1 MKVVYWSQTGNT
13 EKMANLIAQGIKEAG
28 KEAEVVSLS
37 DITVDDLK
45 NEEIIIFGNP
55 AYGAEQ
61 LEESEVE
68 PFVDSLEGNIEGKKV
83 ALFGSWGWGEG
94 EWMKELEEK
103 IEPYGATL
111 IAAGLTVKE
120 SPEGADETR
129 CIQFGKLV
137 AKEA

>member
-55 AYGAEQ
+55 AYGAGQ

-103 IEPYGATL
+103 IESYGATL
-111 IAAGLTVKE
+111 IAEGLTVKE
-120 SPEGADETR
+120 LPEGEDETR
-129 CIQFGKLV
+129 CIEFGKLI

>member
-1 MKVVYWSQTGNT
+1 MKVIYWSQTGNT

-45 NEEIIIFGNP
+45 NEEVIIFGNP

-68 PFVDSLEGNIEGKKV
+68 PFVQSLEGNINGKKV

-94 EWMKELEEK
+94 EWMKELEET
-103 IEPYGATL
+103 IQSYGATL
-111 IAAGLTVKE
+111 IAEGLTVKE
-120 SPEGADETR
+120 LPEGEDETR
-129 CIQFGKLV
+129 CIEFGKLI

>member
-1 MKVVYWSQTGNT
+1 MKVVYLSQTGNT

-103 IEPYGATL
+103 IESYGATL
-111 IAAGLTVKE
+111 IAEGLTVKE
-120 SPEGADETR
+120 LPEGEDETR
-129 CIQFGKLV
+129 CIEFGKLI

>member
-103 IEPYGATL
+103 IESYGATL
-111 IAAGLTVKE
+111 IAEGLTVKE
-120 SPEGADETR
+120 SPEGEDETR
-129 CIQFGKLV
+129 CIEFGKLI

>member
-103 IEPYGATL
+103 IESYGATL
-111 IAAGLTVKE
+111 IAEGLTVKE
-120 SPEGADETR
+120 LPEGEDETR
-129 CIQFGKLV
+129 CTEFGKLI

>member
-1 MKVVYWSQTGNT
+1 MKVIYWSQTGNT

-28 KEAEVVSLS
+28 KEAELVSLS

-45 NEEIIIFGNP
+45 NEEVIIFGNP

-68 PFVDSLEGNIEGKKV
+68 PFVQSLEGNINGKKV

-94 EWMKELEEK
+94 EWMKELEET
-103 IEPYGATL
+103 IQSYGATL
-111 IAAGLTVKE
+111 IAEGLTVKE
-120 SPEGADETR
+120 LPEGEDETR
-129 CIQFGKLV
+129 CIEFGKLI

>member
-1 MKVVYWSQTGNT
+1 MKVIYWSQTGNT
-13 EKMANLIAQGIKEAG
+13 EKMANLIAQGIKEAW

-45 NEEIIIFGNP
+45 NEEVIIFGNP

-68 PFVDSLEGNIEGKKV
+68 PFVQSLEGNINGKKV

-94 EWMKELEEK
+94 EWMKELEET
-103 IEPYGATL
+103 IQSYGATL
-111 IAAGLTVKE
+111 IAEGLTVKE
-120 SPEGADETR
+120 LPEGEDETR
-129 CIQFGKLV
+129 CIEFGKLI

>member
-68 PFVDSLEGNIEGKKV
+68 PFVDSLEGNIEGKKI

-103 IEPYGATL
+103 IESYGATL
-111 IAAGLTVKE
+111 IAEGLTVKE
-120 SPEGADETR
+120 LPEGEDETR
-129 CIQFGKLV
+129 CIEFGKLI

>member
-103 IEPYGATL
+103 IESYGATL
-111 IAAGLTVKE
+111 IAEGLTVKE
-120 SPEGADETR
+120 LPEGEDETR
-129 CIQFGKLV
+129 CIEFGKLI

>member
-103 IEPYGATL
+103 IESYGATL
-111 IAAGLTVKE
+111 IAEGLTVKE
-120 SPEGADETR
+120 LPEGEDETR
-129 CIQFGKLV
+129 CIEFGKLV

>member
-103 IEPYGATL
+103 IESYGATP
-111 IAAGLTVKE
+111 IAEGLTVKE
-120 SPEGADETR
+120 LPEGEDETR
-129 CIQFGKLV
+129 CIEFGKLI

>member
-55 AYGAEQ
+55 AYGAE
-61 LEESEVE
+61 
-68 PFVDSLEGNIEGKKV
+68 
-83 ALFGSWGWGEG
+83 
-94 EWMKELEEK
+94 
-103 IEPYGATL
+103 
-111 IAAGLTVKE
+111 
-120 SPEGADETR
+120 
-129 CIQFGKLV
+129 
-137 AKEA
+137 

>member
-1 MKVVYWSQTGNT
+1 MKVIYWSQTGNT

-45 NEEIIIFGNP
+45 DEEIIIFGNP

-68 PFVDSLEGNIEGKKV
+68 PFVQSLEGNINGKKV

-94 EWMKELEEK
+94 EWMKELEET
-103 IEPYGATL
+103 IQSYGATL
-111 IAAGLTVKE
+111 IAEGLTVKE
-120 SPEGADETR
+120 LPENEDETR
-129 CIQFGKLV
+129 CIEFGKLI